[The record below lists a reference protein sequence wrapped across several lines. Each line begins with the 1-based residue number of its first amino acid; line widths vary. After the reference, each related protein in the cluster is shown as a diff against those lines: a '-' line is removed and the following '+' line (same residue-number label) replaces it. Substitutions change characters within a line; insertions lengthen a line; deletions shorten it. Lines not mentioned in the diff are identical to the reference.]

1 MTAARSQHASG
12 PGPSMESPAPIATR
26 FALLGNPNTGRTT
39 LFNRLCGLRAKT
51 ANFPGTTA
59 DVRVGRS
66 TVGHHRVEV
75 ADLPGAYGL
84 GLELP
89 ESRICTAYMEH
100 GLTGDDAPDAAVV
113 VADASNLARNLAFAG
128 EVLARKLPAVVVL
141 NMMDVARRRGRDI
154 DVDRLSR
161 ELGCPVVAICA
172 RTGQG
177 VERLV
182 EQMARPVV
190 SDVAFGPRGPELT
203 AWARGV
209 ADAVTVDVEVTSRI
223 DEITDRLDAVAT
235 HPTLGL
241 LVCFGVMTGLFITI
255 FSLAQL
261 PMHLIEMTFARLGQ
275 GLAAVIPAG
284 AIQDLVVD
292 GLVAGLAGTVVFLP
306 QICLLFFLI
315 SLLEDSGYLARAAF
329 VADRVLRRFGL
340 PGQAFIPLLSAHA
353 CAVPAI
359 MTARLIPDQRDRL
372 ATILVAPFMSCSAR
386 LPVYVLL
393 IGFLLPHNAVAAGL
407 AFTGCYALGTA
418 TAVLMAL
425 LVRRTLV
432 RGRARP
438 MILELPPYRIPS
450 VRTALLTTFDR
461 AVVFLRNAGTVIF
474 AICVILWWLSAYPVA
489 EPPGEATA
497 LRLQADALVDSDVQA
512 AARLR
517 DEAEAVASSHALAHS
532 FVGRLGRTIEP
543 VFRPLG
549 YDWQLSVGILS
560 SFAAR
565 EVFVSSMAIICGA
578 GGEADDMGIIERIKT
593 ADRDDGTPLLT
604 LSSAAG
610 LLVFYVLAMQC
621 LPTLAVTRREA
632 GGWRW
637 AGLQLGAMSLL
648 AWIAAFAVRQ
658 GLLLFGVT

>member
-1 MTAARSQHASG
+1 MTVDPSTSG
-12 PGPSMESPAPIATR
+12 ATR

-59 DVRVGRS
+59 DVRLGRC
-66 TVGHHRVEV
+66 TVGSRRVQV

-84 GLELP
+84 GLDLP
-89 ESRICTAYMEH
+89 ESRISTTYLENGM
-100 GLTGDDAPDAAVV
+100 GRGDAPDAALL
-113 VADASNLARNLAFAG
+113 VADASNLVRNLAFIG
-128 EVLARKLPAVVVL
+128 EVLARRLPAIVVL
-141 NMMDVARRRGRDI
+141 NMIDVARRRGVAV
-154 DVDRLSR
+154 DVEKLSR
-161 ELGCPVVAICA
+161 ELGCPVVAVCA
-172 RTGQG
+172 RTGDG

-182 EQMARPVV
+182 EAMAGPVA
-190 SDVAFGPRGPELT
+190 SDVDLEPKGPRLT
-203 AWARGV
+203 EWARRV
-209 ADAVTVDVEVTSRI
+209 AEVCTVRVETTSRV
-223 DEITDRLDAVAT
+223 DEITDRVDSVAT
-235 HPTLGL
+235 HPLLGL
-241 LVCFGVMTGLFITI
+241 VVCCGVMTGLFITI
-255 FSLAQL
+255 FSLATL
-261 PMHLIEMTFARLGQ
+261 PMDLIELLFTRLGQ
-275 GLAAVIPAG
+275 WLAAVIPAG

-329 VADRVLRRFGL
+329 VTDRVLRRFGL

-359 MTARLIPDQRDRL
+359 MSARLIPDQRDRL

-393 IGFLLPHNAVAAGL
+393 IAFLLPHRPVAAGL
-407 AFTGCYALGTA
+407 AFAGCYALGTA
-418 TAVLMAL
+418 TAILTAL

-432 RGRARP
+432 RGQARP
-438 MILELPPYRIPS
+438 MILELPPYRVPS
-450 VRTALLTTFDR
+450 LRTALLTTYDR
-461 AVVFLRNAGTVIF
+461 GVVFLRNAGTVIF
-474 AICVILWWLSAYPVA
+474 AICVILWWLSAFPA
-489 EPPGEATA
+489 TPPPAEATA
-497 LRLQADALVDSDVQA
+497 MEAQAATLVQTDPA
-512 AARLR
+512 GAARLAT
-517 DEAEAVASSHALAHS
+517 EAQTLTSRHALAHS

-549 YDWQLSVGILS
+549 YDWQLSIGILS

-565 EVFVSSMAIICGA
+565 EVFVSSMVVITGA
-578 GGEADDMGIIERIKT
+578 GGEADDAGILERIT
-593 ADRDDGTPLLT
+593 AAKRDDGTPILT
-604 LSSAAG
+604 VSSAAG

-637 AGLQLGAMSLL
+637 AGLQLGYMSAL
-648 AWIAAFAVRQ
+648 AWIAAFGVRQ
-658 GLLLFGVT
+658 GLLLFGVA